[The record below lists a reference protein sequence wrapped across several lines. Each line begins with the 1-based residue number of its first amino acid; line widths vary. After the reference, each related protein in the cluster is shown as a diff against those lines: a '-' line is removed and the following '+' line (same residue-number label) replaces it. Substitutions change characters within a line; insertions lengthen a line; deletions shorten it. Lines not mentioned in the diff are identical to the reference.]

1 METLFPLGQCV
12 ITANAN
18 ITLHPEDAQRAL
30 QRHAQG
36 DWGELCSEDLAEN
49 QRALREGSRLF
60 SRYTDRSG
68 RAFYI
73 ITEYDRSVTTTLLPE
88 DY

>member
-12 ITANAN
+12 ITANAKG
-18 ITLHPEDAQRAL
+18 TLHPEDAQRAL
-30 QRHAQG
+30 HRHAQG
-36 DWGELCSEDLAEN
+36 DWGELCTEDLAAN
-49 QRALREGSRLF
+49 QQALLEGLRLF

-68 RAFYI
+68 RVFWC
-73 ITEYDRSVTTTLLPE
+73 ITEHDRSVTTILLPE